1 VAGTNQPE
9 TSPWRL
15 FPDGDAL
22 AAAAAEQV
30 VRTLSEA
37 VAERGRFHL
46 VLPGGSSPR
55 GLLVE
60 LRDRRL
66 PWQALDLYLTDE
78 RCLPQ
83 GHAQRND
90 LMFDELLL
98 PYVPLPAANLHRIPA
113 ELGPEPGAREFAEL
127 LRHTP
132 TFDLVILGVGEDG
145 HTASLFPGSVALD
158 DESPAVA
165 VCDAPKPPGSRVSM
179 GLQRLL
185 DSRERMVIAMGA
197 GKRAVLERIQE
208 GEEFPVT
215 RARPD
220 AWYLDGAAAP

>member
-1 VAGTNQPE
+1 VAGTSQPE
-9 TSPWRL
+9 VSPWRL

-30 VRTLSEA
+30 GRALSEA

-55 GLLVE
+55 GLLLE

-66 PWQALDLYLTDE
+66 PWQVMHLYLTDE
-78 RCLPQ
+78 RCLPP
-83 GHAQRND
+83 GHADRND
-90 LMFDELLL
+90 LIFDELLL
-98 PYVPLPAANLHRIPA
+98 PFVPLPAANLHRIPA
-113 ELGPEPGAREFAEL
+113 ELGPEKGAREFAEL
-127 LRHTP
+127 LRHVP
-132 TFDLVILGVGEDG
+132 PFDLVILGMGEDG
-145 HTASLFPGSVALD
+145 HTASLFPGSAALD
-158 DESPAVA
+158 DESPAIA
-165 VCDAPKPPGSRVSM
+165 VFDAPKPPAERVSL

-185 DSRERMVIAMGA
+185 DARERMAIAMGA
-197 GKRAVLERIQE
+197 GKRAVLQRIQE

-220 AWYLDGAAAP
+220 AWFLDGAAAP